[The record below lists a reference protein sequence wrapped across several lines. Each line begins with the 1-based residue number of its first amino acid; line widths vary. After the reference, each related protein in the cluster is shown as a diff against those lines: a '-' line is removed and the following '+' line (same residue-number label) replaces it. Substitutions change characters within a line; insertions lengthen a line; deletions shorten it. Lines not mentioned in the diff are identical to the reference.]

1 MIHQVSRRGPR
12 LESPPQPDYVPGSMD
27 KQAIRQVLEQIASLL
42 ELKGENPFRVRAFQ
56 NAGRAIAGFP
66 GDVAAA
72 ATSGELA
79 QVPGIGRA
87 TLEIVRELA
96 ATGRSSALED
106 LREQVPPGLVDM
118 LRVPGLGVAKVR
130 QIHDQLRVTS
140 LAELEAA
147 AADGRLAELPRFGA
161 KTAENVRKGIAF
173 LRRSMGL
180 RLFHQAAD
188 ELEGVRRAIA
198 SLEGVR
204 RVELAGGVRR
214 RCELIRELTLV
225 AEHGGDGAQDALVQ
239 RPRRAPRVTELQTP
253 GGAGPPRLPPGRRG

>member
-1 MIHQVSRRGPR
+1 MIHQVYRRGPR
-12 LESPPQPDYVPGSMD
+12 LESSPQPDYVPGSMD
-27 KQAIRQVLEQIASLL
+27 KQAMRQVLEQIAALL

-147 AADGRLAELPRFGA
+147 ADGRLAELPRFGA
-161 KTAENVRKGIAF
+161 KTAENV
-173 LRRSMGL
+173 
-180 RLFHQAAD
+180 
-188 ELEGVRRAIA
+188 
-198 SLEGVR
+198 
-204 RVELAGGVRR
+204 
-214 RCELIRELTLV
+214 
-225 AEHGGDGAQDALVQ
+225 
-239 RPRRAPRVTELQTP
+239 
-253 GGAGPPRLPPGRRG
+253 

>member
-1 MIHQVSRRGPR
+1 MLHQVYRCGPR

-42 ELKGENPFRVRAFQ
+42 ELKGETPFRVRAFQ

-72 ATSGELA
+72 AASGELA
-79 QVPGIGRA
+79 EVPGIGRA

-130 QIHDQLRVTS
+130 QIHDRLRVTS
-140 LAELEAA
+140 LPELEAA

-161 KTAENVRKGIAF
+161 KTAENVR
-173 LRRSMGL
+173 S
-180 RLFHQAAD
+180 
-188 ELEGVRRAIA
+188 E
-198 SLEGVR
+198 
-204 RVELAGGVRR
+204 
-214 RCELIRELTLV
+214 
-225 AEHGGDGAQDALVQ
+225 EH
-239 RPRRAPRVTELQTP
+239 TSELQSLAYLVCRLLLEKKKKTKEPRQATTP
-253 GGAGPPRLPPGRRG
+253 CLSAQRRLSRAS